1 MSTYTGQGRGTGTG
15 TEKRTTMVAHMQSEV
30 KWKLEGSNES
40 VSGVRREVRIREGGG
55 RRLGTGLGGGDMA
68 RAPRRLSTCVTKVQE
83 VINNGKM

>member
-15 TEKRTTMVAHMQSEV
+15 TEKKTTMVAHMQSEV

-40 VSGVRREVRIREGGG
+40 VSGVRREVRSREGGG
-55 RRLGTGLGGGDMA
+55 RRLGTGLGGDVA